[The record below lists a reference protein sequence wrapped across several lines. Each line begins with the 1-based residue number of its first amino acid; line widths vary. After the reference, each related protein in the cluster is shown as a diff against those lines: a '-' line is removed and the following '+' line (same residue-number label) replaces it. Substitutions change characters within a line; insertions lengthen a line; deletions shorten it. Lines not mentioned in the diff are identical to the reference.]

1 MFPRTKIIQEKAT
14 TDCSL
19 IFVSPDKNRD
29 STALVRFIYESPIVG
44 ELLKQMAEIAGKS
57 QEKFGKRHGL
67 LIALPFKG

>member
-1 MFPRTKIIQEKAT
+1 MKISA
-14 TDCSL
+14 
-19 IFVSPDKNRD
+19 DKNRD